1 VEVANLRGGIGGW
14 EFPPGATGGQ
24 FPENAI
30 EDLAL
35 VNRRAAAPASRWGWR
50 KKGLDQKPLFVGEVH
65 YLLFIKRK
73 TKEEQSRFL
82 VASEDERGKRLSYS
96 HYLVK
101 ISMRR
106 RRLMEP
112 SLIIAQIFYIA
123 SGGFLIKTP

>member
-24 FPENAI
+24 FPENAV

-35 VNRRAAAPASRWGWR
+35 VNRRATAPASRWGWR

-65 YLLFIKRK
+65 FLFIIKRK
-73 TKEEQSRFL
+73 NKEEQIPFFG
-82 VASEDERGKRLSYS
+82 EGDERGKGLSYS
-96 HYLVK
+96 HYFVK

-112 SLIIAQIFYIA
+112 SLIIAQIFYSS
-123 SGGFLIKTP
+123 SGDFKSKPH